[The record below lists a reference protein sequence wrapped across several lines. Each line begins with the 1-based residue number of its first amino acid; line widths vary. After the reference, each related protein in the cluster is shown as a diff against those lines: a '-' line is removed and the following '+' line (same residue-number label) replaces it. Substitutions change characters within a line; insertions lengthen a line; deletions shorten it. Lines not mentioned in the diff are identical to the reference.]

1 MAETVGGRYSLWST
15 VGFAIALA
23 LGMDGFRALLTGAAA
38 MDAHV
43 LSQPLRQNLAV
54 WHALT
59 AVWNRHALGY
69 GSQAILPYDERLGFL
84 PDYLQQLVMEGL
96 GKSGTEG
103 GRVGEGGGSPGK

>member
-1 MAETVGGRYSLWST
+1 
-15 VGFAIALA
+15 
-23 LGMDGFRALLTGAAA
+23 MDGFRALLTGAAA

-59 AVWNRHALGY
+59 AVWNRNALGY

-84 PDYLQQLVMEGL
+84 PDYLQQLVMESL
-96 GKSGTEG
+96 GKSVRVDGSAVGRSEER
-103 GRVGEGGGSPGK
+103 RVGKECVSTCRSRWSPYH

>member
-1 MAETVGGRYSLWST
+1 
-15 VGFAIALA
+15 
-23 LGMDGFRALLTGAAA
+23 

-59 AVWNRHALGY
+59 AVWNRNALGY

-84 PDYLQQLVMEGL
+84 PDYLQQLVMESL
-96 GKSGTEG
+96 GKSVRVDDSAVGNVTGPVIWG
-103 GRVGEGGGSPGK
+103 GVGSSTQHSFFQSLHQIGRAHV